1 MQNLSVAIPRDP
13 FTGNIIFQL
22 VHIAIEFSRKAK
34 LAQNKWQTDL
44 NRRLSL
50 QKNNKVKSLTLV
62 FLLFLIIS
70 CNNSASNNQTT
81 KTQADSLMDEVME
94 GHNKGMAKVSKLNE
108 AKNKIQHVIDS
119 ISKLPADLQKS
130 SVQYRMQLDSVFN
143 MLTFANYSMDKWMN
157 EFNMDS
163 LNNNKKEQVK
173 YLQSERSKISNVNEV
188 MIRSLKNADSLLN
201 KK

>member
-1 MQNLSVAIPRDP
+1 
-13 FTGNIIFQL
+13 
-22 VHIAIEFSRKAK
+22 
-34 LAQNKWQTDL
+34 
-44 NRRLSL
+44 
-50 QKNNKVKSLTLV
+50 VKSLTLV
-62 FLLFLIIS
+62 FLLFLIIC

-81 KTQADSLMDEVME
+81 KTRADSLMDEVME
-94 GHNKGMAKVSKLNE
+94 GHNKGMAKVSRLNE

-119 ISKLPADLQKS
+119 ISKLPADLPKS

-143 MLTFANYSMDKWMN
+143 MLTFANYAMDKWMN

-163 LNNNKKEQVK
+163 LNNNKKERVK
-173 YLQSERSKISNVNEV
+173 YLESERSKISNVNEV